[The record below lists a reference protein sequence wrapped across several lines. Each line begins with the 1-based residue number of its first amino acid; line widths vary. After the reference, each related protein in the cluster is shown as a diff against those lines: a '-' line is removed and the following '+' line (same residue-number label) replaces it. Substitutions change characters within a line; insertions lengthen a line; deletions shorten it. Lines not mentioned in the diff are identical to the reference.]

1 MIKLAFA
8 VLLFG
13 IVCSAFNPNN
23 VYNFD
28 EDNDYREFDQTE
40 NFNQPENDN
49 DDFQDFGAEFE
60 DDEFG
65 EIEAIQGHV
74 KYQDA
79 ARDVLLKLAAE
90 LRKGKN
96 VTNAFLKVIDKFEKG
111 IAEFH
116 AALRR
121 RTVKP
126 GTISNIKD
134 FIKEAA
140 KNRTSNTKI
149 IRELTSQGLFM
160 AQREEKSGVRAK
172 RSDFLILGAAE
183 FLNSIKEEIG
193 EDAFDDS
200 LSISGLVTLMFAID
214 DTGSMGGEIKSAFAI
229 SEQIVKAKR
238 DYDVDYILSP
248 FNDPGKLF
256 GTANF
261 HFFKIF
267 VQRSCGFSGG
277 WVGARVRG
285 WTGGRVGGW
294 MGVDGSS

>member
-8 VLLFG
+8 VLLIG
-13 IVCSAFNPNN
+13 IVCSAFKPNN

-28 EDNDYREFDQTE
+28 EDNDYREFDQTN

-79 ARDVLLKLAAE
+79 ARDVLLKFAAQ

-121 RTVKP
+121 RTVKS

-140 KNRTSNTKI
+140 KDRTSNTKI

-160 AQREEKSGVRAK
+160 AQKEEKSAVRK
-172 RSDFLILGAAE
+172 RRDDSLILGAAE
-183 FLNSIKEEIG
+183 FLNSIKKEIG
-193 EDAFDDS
+193 KEAFDDF

-214 DTGSMGGEIKSAFAI
+214 DTGSMGGEIKAAIAI
-229 SEQIVKAKR
+229 SEQIVKNKR

-248 FNDPGKLF
+248 FNDPSKLF
-256 GTANF
+256 VTANF
-261 HFFKIF
+261 HFF
-267 VQRSCGFSGG
+267 
-277 WVGARVRG
+277 
-285 WTGGRVGGW
+285 
-294 MGVDGSS
+294 